1 MWLEHPINPCD
12 GGGRAASAPGR
23 LSPKVPN
30 SFTRKRWASATVV
43 GVVSR
48 RFAHALRQLSPRPAV
63 CVGLACLAALWAP
76 VQARAEISDA
86 QTIDGPS
93 SSILGLDGVAMADDG
108 SGGLVYTKVVG
119 GQTHIFVSR
128 LVNEVWQPPEQVDV
142 GQPFNS
148 TWPAIGAGDGGR
160 LVVTW
165 AQPFAPGQD
174 ALWSATLD
182 PGSTIFQDPYPI
194 DLDVG
199 EATALY
205 PSLAMSRGGQAYV
218 SYRVLT
224 GTNPDPNLPPG
235 YVHEETR
242 VAHYDGEFWSVL
254 GVANRNPAAPVPT
267 PTAANSPQIGIDEE
281 GNGMIAFQEPD
292 DAFVN
297 RIYARRLFSS
307 TIGFLLDVSPQTFN
321 GASLQGGA
329 DAFSLSDA
337 GFGAA
342 AIAFRQESGPGDP
355 LHGTRIMVATIP
367 DQFNANGNAFT
378 TARFADG
385 GGGAGLGSTTP
396 GVPSVAEAPKGDE
409 EPVFALGDATI
420 GVPGTAI
427 TSSAPERFD
436 DGSSTIPGDPV
447 ITLADSGA
455 QTVAY
460 KIDEGGADG
469 VAIRER
475 GSDGVADTK
484 AVYATLAGPVNQLML
499 SGSGLGDAAV
509 AFEQGSGSFAQIAGA
524 VVDVAPDTFA
534 VNTPLVWVRSRLVP
548 ISWAPAPNA
557 IGPVTY
563 TVTVDDT
570 DVADGLTRTSINLG
584 PGDIS
589 DGTHTLAVIATD
601 EQGQSVTSLTNTV
614 QVDRT
619 PPRATIRVSGRRAT
633 VRVFDATSG
642 LAAASVGFG
651 DGAHGGAH
659 ARHTYGAPGHYV
671 ITIRA
676 RDRAGNR
683 AVIRR
688 RVRIR

>member
-1 MWLEHPINPCD
+1 MNRDSDTVAARKARSRASSLEALSLSEAVVD
-12 GGGRAASAPGR
+12 QMAAAYYLDDR
-23 LSPKVPN
+23 LS
-30 SFTRKRWASATVV
+30 
-43 GVVSR
+43 
-48 RFAHALRQLSPRPAV
+48 
-63 CVGLACLAALWAP
+63 LA
-76 VQARAEISDA
+76 E
-86 QTIDGPS
+86 
-93 SSILGLDGVAMADDG
+93 
-108 SGGLVYTKVVG
+108 
-119 GQTHIFVSR
+119 
-128 LVNEVWQPPEQVDV
+128 
-142 GQPFNS
+142 S
-148 TWPAIGAGDGGR
+148 TC
-160 LVVTW
+160 
-165 AQPFAPGQD
+165 
-174 ALWSATLD
+174 
-182 PGSTIFQDPYPI
+182 
-194 DLDVG
+194 
-199 EATALY
+199 
-205 PSLAMSRGGQAYV
+205 
-218 SYRVLT
+218 
-224 GTNPDPNLPPG
+224 
-235 YVHEETR
+235 
-242 VAHYDGEFWSVL
+242 
-254 GVANRNPAAPVPT
+254 
-267 PTAANSPQIGIDEE
+267 
-281 GNGMIAFQEPD
+281 
-292 DAFVN
+292 
-297 RIYARRLFSS
+297 
-307 TIGFLLDVSPQTFN
+307 TF
-321 GASLQGGA
+321 
-329 DAFSLSDA
+329 
-337 GFGAA
+337 
-342 AIAFRQESGPGDP
+342 P
-355 LHGTRIMVATIP
+355 
-367 DQFNANGNAFT
+367 ANG
-378 TARFADG
+378 
-385 GGGAGLGSTTP
+385 LGREN
-396 GVPSVAEAPKGDE
+396 VRE
-409 EPVFALGDATI
+409 EFYV
-420 GVPGTAI
+420 
-427 TSSAPERFD
+427 
-436 DGSSTIPGDPV
+436 
-447 ITLADSGA
+447 
-455 QTVAY
+455 
-460 KIDEGGADG
+460 

-659 ARHTYGAPGHYV
+659 ARHTYRAPGHYV